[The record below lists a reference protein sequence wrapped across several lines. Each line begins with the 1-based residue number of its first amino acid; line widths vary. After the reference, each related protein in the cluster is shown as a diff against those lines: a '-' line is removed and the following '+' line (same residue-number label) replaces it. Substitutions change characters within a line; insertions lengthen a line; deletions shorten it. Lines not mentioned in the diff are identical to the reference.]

1 MNFTGVPF
9 REIPLKAQPGGKEP
23 SSTWWAPESPGRERS
38 WHQPLGGLLAP
49 RDHPSPATPE
59 ASRWWKAALTG
70 PSRGRLGLQQHPQGG
85 GVVPSPF
92 RAWTQNQGQEV
103 DTRPMVQVTGSLA
116 SHTYLLPESQRQL
129 VN

>member
-1 MNFTGVPF
+1 MV
-9 REIPLKAQPGGKEP
+9 EGGP
-23 SSTWWAPESPGRERS
+23 HRAL
-38 WHQPLGGLLAP
+38 LGC
-49 RDHPSPATPE
+49 
-59 ASRWWKAALTG
+59 
-70 PSRGRLGLQQHPQGG
+70 LGLQQHPQGG

-103 DTRPMVQVTGSLA
+103 DTRPKEQVTGSLA